1 MKTVLALTTVL
12 MLTALG
18 GAQEPVKAPLEAVA
32 RMDLNRYMGTWYEV
46 ARLPFRFQDQC
57 VGDVTAT
64 YAVQSD
70 GSVQVVNRCR
80 TRDGSVS
87 EARGV
92 ARKADAESPDTKLRV
107 RFAPGWLSFLPF
119 VWGDYWVIDLAP
131 DYSYAAVGEPG
142 RKYLW
147 ILSRTPSMEEAQL
160 QHVLAKVR
168 ENGYDLA
175 RLIRTQNSVR

>member
-1 MKTVLALTTVL
+1 MKTVLALMAVP
-12 MLTALG
+12 MLTAV
-18 GAQEPVKAPLEAVA
+18 AEPQVQLRAVPG
-32 RMDLNRYMGTWYEV
+32 MDLSRYMGTWYEV
-46 ARLPFRFQDQC
+46 ARLPFRFQDRC

-64 YAVQSD
+64 YAAQSD
-70 GSVQVVNRCR
+70 GSVGVVNRCR
-80 TRDGSVS
+80 TEDGTVT

-92 ARKADAESPDTKLRV
+92 ARKADAGGPDTKLRV
-107 RFAPGWLSFLPF
+107 RFAPAWLSFLPF

-147 ILSRTPSMEEAQL
+147 ILSRTPSMEEATL
-160 QHVLAKVR
+160 QHVLEKVR

-175 RLIRTQNSVR
+175 RLIRTRNSAR

>member
-1 MKTVLALTTVL
+1 MKTVLALMAVP
-12 MLTALG
+12 MLTAV
-18 GAQEPVKAPLEAVA
+18 AEPQVRLKAVPG
-32 RMDLNRYMGTWYEV
+32 MDLNRYMGTWYEV
-46 ARLPFRFQDQC
+46 ARLPFRFQDRC

-70 GSVQVVNRCR
+70 DSVGVVNRCR
-80 TRDGSVS
+80 TEDGTVT

-92 ARKADAESPDTKLRV
+92 ARKADAGGPDTKLRV
-107 RFAPGWLSFLPF
+107 RFAPAWLSFLPF

-147 ILSRTPSMEEAQL
+147 ILSRTPSMEEATL
-160 QHVLAKVR
+160 QHVLEKVR

-175 RLIRTQNSVR
+175 RLIRTRNSAR